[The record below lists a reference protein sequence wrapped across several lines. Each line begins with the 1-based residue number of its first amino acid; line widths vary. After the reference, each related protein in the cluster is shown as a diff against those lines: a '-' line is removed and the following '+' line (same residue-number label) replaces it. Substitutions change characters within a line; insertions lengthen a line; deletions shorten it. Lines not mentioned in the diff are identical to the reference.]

1 MNKRKIER
9 WLELKAQNCIPY
21 PIRTVLRGR
30 TTFYDEDQ
38 DEEYHQLLHS
48 EDGEYLWRDGVDL
61 KVFSDQIG
69 VTIEVIVC
77 RDGKLEGNPQ
87 QVSQQYPGE
96 KIILLLDTGARH
108 YQAVFN
114 TEKKVN
120 TKKIFYNLSKY
131 ITKPAVVKESKVDE
145 LEKNMLE
152 MIKQVE
158 AMKEDYSKLKDEVG
172 IVHVKNASLAE
183 EYAKLNEKYEDLKVK
198 SDSFETELKSQLK
211 PAAPAPTSP
220 VTPPA
225 GEAQASPAPAV
236 SGGDVVDMELGTQQ
250 SQQDQEEDQN
260 DESRECEI
268 LNANKNSGYV
278 RDSPQFEA
286 KKMNESVKCLICALQ
301 FDSRANLDKHKVIY
315 WKKVD
320 LTNGTE
326 GTMSE
331 EPAQRG
337 VPG

>member
-1 MNKRKIER
+1 M
-9 WLELKAQNCIPY
+9 
-21 PIRTVLRGR
+21 
-30 TTFYDEDQ
+30 
-38 DEEYHQLLHS
+38 
-48 EDGEYLWRDGVDL
+48 
-61 KVFSDQIG
+61 
-69 VTIEVIVC
+69 
-77 RDGKLEGNPQ
+77 
-87 QVSQQYPGE
+87 
-96 KIILLLDTGARH
+96 
-108 YQAVFN
+108 
-114 TEKKVN
+114 
-120 TKKIFYNLSKY
+120 
-131 ITKPAVVKESKVDE
+131 
-145 LEKNMLE
+145 
-152 MIKQVE
+152 
-158 AMKEDYSKLKDEVG
+158 
-172 IVHVKNASLAE
+172 
-183 EYAKLNEKYEDLKVK
+183 
-198 SDSFETELKSQLK
+198 KSQLK

-250 SQQDQEEDQN
+250 SQQDQEEDQ
-260 DESRECEI
+260 DEDRRECEI
-268 LNANKNSGYV
+268 LNANKNNGYA
-278 RDSPQFEA
+278 RDSPQFQA